1 MKAVIA
7 LFCLSAFFSIFH
19 IVKLLYRDLK
29 KTNNYNTYE
38 KGISFMCGINIWV

>member
-7 LFCLSAFFSIFH
+7 LFLFKRFFQHFSYSKATIQ
-19 IVKLLYRDLK
+19 RLK

-38 KGISFMCGINIWV
+38 KGISFMCGVNIWV